1 MATKIV
7 TKNSSTSGSAPS
19 TSDLVQGEL
28 AVNVV
33 DKRLYTENN
42 SGAIV
47 ELGTNPAG
55 AVTMASTLAV
65 AGVLTGASLDISGDI
80 DVDGTTNLDVVD
92 IDGAVDMA
100 STLAVAGVVTANAGV
115 VVDNFTLDGT
125 TLALSSGDML
135 VDVAGN
141 ITLDADDNGEIR
153 LKDGGTQYGALKIDS
168 SRFKIQSI
176 ISDADMLFAVND
188 GGSEVTALALDASAA
203 GAATFNSSLTIPDYV
218 IHAGNTSTKLGFGSA
233 NTLNF
238 ISNGSDRLTIAN
250 SFAVFNEAGTDYNFR
265 VESLNNA
272 NMLFVDGGADNVGIG
287 TAAPSLAGFGGS
299 VNGLEI
305 ADSAQAGIRLNGDAA
320 DDFYLVSGASKHW
333 LYGKGNVPMSFS
345 TNTVER
351 FVIAADGSLSTPTA
365 GTQNLRLG
373 ANAGNSIALGA
384 NYNTLIGDGAG
395 TDFTTGCVQ
404 NVALGVDAL
413 ANDVK
418 GCNSV
423 AIGAYALNAQSF
435 SSTTGAFNTA
445 VGNEAGLR
453 VTTGIRNTLLGSFA
467 GDAIQNASENEAVGY
482 SALSAN
488 VLGSGSVAVGSF
500 ALNLQNP
507 ASAVTMYNVAVGNGA
522 GAAITTGTT
531 NSFLGG
537 LCGDG
542 TNDGT
547 ANTAMG
553 YSALSANCGDG
564 NTAIGASAGAIVTGD
579 FNTLIGEAAGNAVSS
594 GGNNLLLG
602 TSAGRTGSPGGNITS
617 HSNRICL
624 GDSSIS
630 EANIKVDWT
639 VSSDARDKTDFT
651 ALDLGLDFVKALAP
665 VTYKWDERSKY
676 IDKTDVT
683 TYDDNGNVDHEG
695 WEITTDLNAI
705 THDGTHKEDWL
716 DIGFKAQEV
725 EALEIAAGYN
735 KSNKTNLVSSH
746 TGDGKQMGLK
756 YSKFVPILV
765 KAIQEQNAL
774 IEALTAR
781 IETLEG

>member
-1 MATKIV
+1 MADTTTTTYSLVKPEVGASEDTWGTKINTNLDNIDNLLDGTTAV
-7 TKNSSTSGSAPS
+7 ANM
-19 TSDLVQGEL
+19 DLNTPDIDG
-28 AVNVV
+28 
-33 DKRLYTENN
+33 
-42 SGAIV
+42 
-47 ELGTNPAG
+47 GTIDG
-55 AVTMASTLAV
+55 AVIGGATAAAGTFTDVV
-65 AGVLTGASLDISGDI
+65 AASLDISGNI

-100 STLAVAGVVTANAGV
+100 STLAVGGVVTANAGV

-125 TLALSSGDML
+125 TLALSSGDL
-135 VDVAGN
+135 TLDSAGD
-141 ITLDADDNGEIR
+141 IILDAD
-153 LKDGGTQYGALKIDS
+153 GADV
-168 SRFKIQSI
+168 RFKDAGTEFYKIRNESGVVQLVSTV
-176 ISDADMLFAVND
+176 SDSDIHIVGND
-188 GGSEVTALALDASAA
+188 GGSAITALAFDMSAA
-203 GAATFNSSLTIPDYV
+203 GAATFNSTI
-218 IHAGNTSTKLGFGSA
+218 S
-233 NTLNF
+233 
-238 ISNGSDRLTIAN
+238 GSDIIK
-250 SFAVFNEAGTDYNFR
+250 
-265 VESLNNA
+265 LN
-272 NMLFVDGGADNVGIG
+272 
-287 TAAPSLAGFGGS
+287 T
-299 VNGLEI
+299 
-305 ADSAQAGIRLNGDAA
+305 AGI
-320 DDFYLVSGASKHW
+320 S
-333 LYGKGNVPMSFS
+333 
-345 TNTVER
+345 R
-351 FVIAADGSLSTPTA
+351 FQIAADGSLSTPTL

-373 ANAGNSIALGA
+373 ANAGNSIASGG

-435 SSTTGAFNTA
+435 SSTTNAFNTA

-453 VTTGIRNTLLGSFA
+453 VTTGIRNTLLGASA
-467 GDAIQNASENEAVGY
+467 GDAITDADENEAIGY

-500 ALNLQNP
+500 ALSSQNP

-522 GAAITTGTT
+522 GAGLTTGTT

-579 FNTLIGEAAGNAVSS
+579 FNTLVGEAAGNAVSS

-781 IETLEG
+781 IVTLEG

>member
-1 MATKIV
+1 MADTTTTTYSLVKPEVGASEDTWGTKINTNLDNIDNLLDGTTAV
-7 TKNSSTSGSAPS
+7 ANM
-19 TSDLVQGEL
+19 DLNTPDIDG
-28 AVNVV
+28 
-33 DKRLYTENN
+33 
-42 SGAIV
+42 
-47 ELGTNPAG
+47 GTIDG
-55 AVTMASTLAV
+55 AVIGGATAAAGTFTDVV
-65 AGVLTGASLDISGDI
+65 AASLDISGNI

-100 STLAVAGVVTANAGV
+100 STLAVGGVVTANAGV

-125 TLALSSGDML
+125 TLALSSGDL
-135 VDVAGN
+135 TLDSAGD
-141 ITLDADDNGEIR
+141 IILDAD
-153 LKDGGTQYGALKIDS
+153 GADV
-168 SRFKIQSI
+168 RFKDAGTEFYKIRNESGVVQLVSTV
-176 ISDADMLFAVND
+176 SDSDIHIVGND
-188 GGSEVTALALDASAA
+188 GGSAITALAFDMSAA
-203 GAATFNSSLTIPDYV
+203 GAATFNSTISGTIATFSGDV
-218 IHAGNTSTKLGFGSA
+218 NARNFTGVDDGNTFI
-233 NTLNF
+233 NF
-238 ISNGSDRLTIAN
+238 PGSDIIK
-250 SFAVFNEAGTDYNFR
+250 
-265 VESLNNA
+265 LN
-272 NMLFVDGGADNVGIG
+272 
-287 TAAPSLAGFGGS
+287 T
-299 VNGLEI
+299 
-305 ADSAQAGIRLNGDAA
+305 AGI
-320 DDFYLVSGASKHW
+320 S
-333 LYGKGNVPMSFS
+333 
-345 TNTVER
+345 R
-351 FVIAADGSLSTPTA
+351 FQIAADGSLSTPTL

-373 ANAGNSIALGA
+373 ANAGNSIASGG

-435 SSTTGAFNTA
+435 SSTTNAFNTA

-453 VTTGIRNTLLGSFA
+453 VTTGIRNTLLGASA
-467 GDAIQNASENEAVGY
+467 GDAITDADENEAIGY

-500 ALNLQNP
+500 ALSSQNP

-522 GAAITTGTT
+522 GAGLTTGTT

-579 FNTLIGEAAGNAVSS
+579 FNTLVGEAAGNAVSS

-781 IETLEG
+781 IVTLEG